1 MTWEEVKNSGV
12 GNFPALVRE
21 RMLAPDANF
30 IRSDDGRDF
39 TYEDYWSLSGRI
51 ANALAHHSVGVG
63 DRVAVQVAKS
73 VEGLAIF
80 LACARLGAIFLPLNP
95 AYTATEVDYFVRD
108 AEPSLIICEPAK
120 AGILSGMA
128 KTVLTLDDQ
137 GGGSLAEV
145 LQSQP
150 SAFADAKDRL
160 G

>member
-1 MTWEEVKNSGV
+1 MVGELATWDEVKNSGA

-30 IRSDDGRDF
+30 IRGDDGRDF
-39 TYEDYWSLSGRI
+39 SYDDYWSLSGRI

-95 AYTATEVDYFVRD
+95 AYTAPEVDYFVRD
-108 AEPSLIICEPAK
+108 AEPSLIICEPGK
-120 AGILSGMA
+120 IGRFVGQSVN
-128 KTVLTLDDQ
+128 TVLN
-137 GGGSLAEV
+137 
-145 LQSQP
+145 P
-150 SAFADAKDRL
+150 R
-160 G
+160 